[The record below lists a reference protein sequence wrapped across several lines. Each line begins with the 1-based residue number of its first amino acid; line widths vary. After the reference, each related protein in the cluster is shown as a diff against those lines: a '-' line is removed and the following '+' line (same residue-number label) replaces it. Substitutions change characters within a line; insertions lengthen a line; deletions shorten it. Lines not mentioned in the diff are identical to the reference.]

1 MKVKISWHG
10 TQQESFDLINAI
22 GHNCSCD
29 FGLMGARITTCSSHR
44 MLIEDQR
51 ALDGLLFVR
60 RMAARL
66 QGEEFASL
74 GTVRVDQ

>member
-22 GHNCSCD
+22 GRNCSCD
-29 FGLMGARITTCSSHR
+29 FGLMGARLTTCGSHR
-44 MLIEDQR
+44 MLLEDQR

-60 RMAARL
+60 RLAERL
-66 QGEEFASL
+66 QSEEFAPV
-74 GTVRVDQ
+74 GTVRIDQ